1 MNAGCCDN
9 VLNNMALTNVVGCGW
24 LQAACLIALCVCGVV
39 RADETTVVFGHVEGR
54 VMIRKTTGSRVEF
67 PVAGRTLDLG
77 EIVITGDRSCA
88 ELRVGESGLWR
99 VGRRAVLVA
108 QPSVGRLTA
117 GAALVRV
124 PVESGWRLE
133 SERGAVRLG
142 RGLWM
147 VQAVDNEGLKLVCL
161 DGPADIEAWGEGVA
175 GPDNEAERARIRLRP
190 GELVFLK
197 PGGREF
203 GPVVTIYLEE
213 LLATSRLVNGFPE
226 PLAEVRR
233 LRNLGLIQR
242 EQLKGVTTALV
253 AGARD
258 DDGFDVAVPKKA
270 P

>member
-1 MNAGCCDN
+1 MKAGRCDN
-9 VLNNMALTNVVGCGW
+9 PLNNMTLTHVIAPGW
-24 LQAACLIALCVCGVV
+24 LQAACLIALCACGIV
-39 RADETTVVFGHVEGR
+39 RADETPVLFSHVEGR
-54 VMIRKTTGSRVEF
+54 VMIRKATSSRVEF
-67 PVAGRTLDLG
+67 PEAGRALEPG
-77 EIVITGDRSCA
+77 EIVITGDRACA
-88 ELRVGESGLWR
+88 ELREGESGLWR

-108 QPSVGRLTA
+108 QPGGGRLTA

-124 PVESGWRLE
+124 PVDSGWRVE
-133 SERGAVRLG
+133 SERGVVKLG

-161 DGPADIEAWGEGVA
+161 DGPADVEACGEGVA
-175 GPDNEAERARIRLRP
+175 GPADAEERPRVKLRP

-197 PGGREF
+197 PGGRQF

-233 LRNLGLIQR
+233 LRNLGWIQR

-253 AGARD
+253 SGARD
-258 DDGFDVAVPKKA
+258 DDGFDVVVPKA
-270 P
+270 SQ